1 MGITVTGSGL
11 NTDFHQLL
19 TLVSLLK
26 TGWLKGTKFSLERKQ
41 SQKKKEVNFYSVLYW
56 IFYSNTI
63 CFDLTQQLKKFCSET
78 EQEQKNVPSCLLLT
92 FKNPLLVTC
101 CMLVGSWSQTALRTQ
116 PLGAGRPAGGLP
128 AHWAETLLVNLT
140 GISWIELGVKPCRSL
155 GFFMFLSKWEEKW
168 PNENPV
174 ICNTA
179 SWVFL
184 NSTFHTVFWK
194 CTLSTRWRRFL
205 YSGMQKGR

>member
-26 TGWLKGTKFSLERKQ
+26 TGWLKWTKIFFGTKAKPKK
-41 SQKKKEVNFYSVLYW
+41 KKKEVNFYSLR
-56 IFYSNTI
+56 S

-155 GFFMFLSKWEEKW
+155 GFFYVPE
-168 PNENPV
+168 
-174 ICNTA
+174 
-179 SWVFL
+179 
-184 NSTFHTVFWK
+184 
-194 CTLSTRWRRFL
+194 
-205 YSGMQKGR
+205 